1 MAEYMTLEVHI
12 NSDSSESKM
21 GKGNRKVKAKSETH
35 RMKELSKSLT
45 LATGFVATSLSIA
58 NSAVGSYTGNKLRQ
72 ANNQAMINM
81 VSTGVGL
88 LVSIATQNY
97 VGAVAI
103 AIGATTSAIRSTSNF
118 FIESVNS
125 RQESAYRMA
134 YKGNPTTSG
143 SRFRGEKR

>member
-35 RMKELSKSLT
+35 RMKELIKSLT